1 MDKIVAVYKKIVLG
15 ICKIFEVFAA
25 LSLVA
30 MLVVV
35 IINVVMRYFFKSAP
49 GWGEELARQFMV
61 IFVFIGFALGLRDK
75 ILIALTFF
83 ADKLMKKFILPIE
96 IFNKFL
102 TFCLGIMMSAFM
114 GPYFEKLKYNRLP
127 GSGIPVGYI
136 YIFPTMVGILISLIA
151 LYQLYDYFRYGTDEQ
166 QKARENRIEEKK
178 EGM

>member
-1 MDKIVAVYKKIVLG
+1 MNLYKKIVRGL
-15 ICKIFEVFAA
+15 CKFFEIIAA

-35 IINVVMRYFFKSAP
+35 LINVVMRYFFNKAP

-61 IFVFIGFALGLRDK
+61 IFCFICIALGVRDK
-75 ILIALTFF
+75 LHISLTIFVERVLK
-83 ADKLMKKFILPIE
+83 KLILPVE

-102 TFCLGIMMSAFM
+102 TLLLGIMMSAFM

-136 YIFPTMVGILISLIA
+136 YIFPTMVGVLISLIA
-151 LYQLYDYFRYGTDEQ
+151 IYQIYDYFKYGTDEQ
-166 QKARENRIEEKK
+166 QKALEEKK
-178 EGM
+178 EGV

>member
-1 MDKIVAVYKKIVLG
+1 MNLYKKIVKG
-15 ICKIFEVFAA
+15 ICKFFEIIAA

-35 IINVVMRYFFKSAP
+35 LINVIMRYFFNNAP
-49 GWGEELARQFMV
+49 GWGEELARQFMI
-61 IFVFIGFALGLRDK
+61 IFCFIGFALGLRDK
-75 ILIALTFF
+75 LHIALTVVVEH
-83 ADKLMKKFILPIE
+83 LLKKFILPIE

-136 YIFPTMVGILISLIA
+136 YLFPTIVGVLISLLA
-151 LYQLYDYFRYGTDEQ
+151 LYQLYDYFKYGTDEQ
-166 QKARENRIEEKK
+166 QKSLAEKK
-178 EGM
+178 ESM

>member
-1 MDKIVAVYKKIVLG
+1 MDKIVAYYKKFVRG
-15 ICKIFEVFAA
+15 VCKFFEIIAA

-35 IINVVMRYFFKSAP
+35 LLNVIMRYFFHNAP

-75 ILIALTFF
+75 LHIALTFVVEKF
-83 ADKLMKKFILPIE
+83 LKKFILPIE

-114 GPYFEKLKYNRLP
+114 GPYFTKLQYNRLP

-151 LYQLYDYFRYGTDEQ
+151 VYQIYDYFKYGTDEQ
-166 QKARENRIEEKK
+166 QKSLDEKK
-178 EGM
+178 EDV

>member
-1 MDKIVAVYKKIVLG
+1 MDRIVAYYKKITLG
-15 ICKIFEVFAA
+15 ICKFFEIIAA

-35 IINVVMRYFFKSAP
+35 IINVIMRYFFSSAP
-49 GWGEELARQFMV
+49 GWGEELARQFMI
-61 IFVFIGFALGLRDK
+61 IFCFIGIALGVRDK
-75 ILIALTFF
+75 LHIALTIVVE
-83 ADKLMKKFILPIE
+83 KLLKKFTLPIE

-136 YIFPTMVGILISLIA
+136 YIFPTMVGILISLVA
-151 LYQLYDYFRYGTDEQ
+151 LYQIYEYFKYGTDEK
-166 QKARENRIEEKK
+166 QKTMNEKIQEKK
-178 EGM
+178 ESL

>member
-1 MDKIVAVYKKIVLG
+1 MNIYKKIVNF
-15 ICKIFEVFAA
+15 IVNIFEVIAA

-35 IINVVMRYFFKSAP
+35 LLNVILRYFFNSAP

-83 ADKLMKKFILPIE
+83 VDRLLKKFVLPIE

-114 GPYFEKLKYNRLP
+114 GPYFEKLKYNKLP

-136 YIFPTMVGILISLIA
+136 YIFPTIVGILISLIA
-151 LYQLYDYFRYGTDEQ
+151 IYQIYDYIKYGTDEQ
-166 QKARENRIEEKK
+166 QKAMKNKIEEKK
-178 EGM
+178 EGV